1 MTDQELLKLL
11 KDKKVVDSYQYYES
25 SRYKL
30 ASARISYEAL
40 EKIVNEFFQTGK
52 ESIQKVF
59 SDAIETGK
67 GEYKPRCD
75 TVNFCGIEIGVSTA
89 INKLTMEILSLLH
102 NFFDTY
108 AQWVNASLLGEN
120 AVEISRAS
128 LRSVEKEIIKY
139 PEYSSQ
145 FITDFCD
152 IINQPDYLY
161 ISDFNNTLKHRTQIY
176 VQNSIN
182 LFTSEGSVAI
192 PTFEKDGR
200 PHVKVEAL
208 TAIEDGLKFCEKQL
222 SDSRQFIESYYN
234 LMECLYT
241 SHRVY
246 NPKTYLMFESRSD
259 YENSR
264 NPKNHYYYIE
274 VDPANVMDEY
284 HIMLSYDHM
293 SKDDPDERRI
303 DVYNS
308 TYPIVMLREIGSNNI
323 IGILKPVDGETY
335 KPGDAHSLCYRKYAT
350 QTADYQHEMFSAI
363 CSGEFHYLPFLS
375 DATIMYISND
385 KNETIDDME
394 VKESETSD

>member
-11 KDKKVVDSYQYYES
+11 KDKKVADSYQYYDS

-40 EKIVNEFFQTGK
+40 EKVVDDFFQTGK

-67 GEYKPRCD
+67 GEYKAHYD

-108 AQWVNASLLGEN
+108 AQWINASLLGEN
-120 AVEISRAS
+120 ALEINRVS
-128 LRSVEKEIIKY
+128 LRSVEKEIVKY
-139 PEYSSQ
+139 PEYSGQ
-145 FITDFCD
+145 FINDFCD
-152 IINQPDYLY
+152 IVNQADYLY

-182 LFTSEGSVAI
+182 LFTSEGSVEI

-200 PHVKVEAL
+200 PHIKVEAL
-208 TAIEDGLKFCEKQL
+208 AAIKSGLEFCEKKL
-222 SDSRQFIESYYN
+222 SDSRKFVESYYKSA
-234 LMECLYT
+234 ECLYT

-246 NPKTYLMFESRSD
+246 NPKTYFMYESESD
-259 YENSR
+259 YKNSK
-264 NPKNHYYYIE
+264 NPKNRYNYIE
-274 VDPANVMDEY
+274 VDPANIMDEY
-284 HIMLSYDHM
+284 HIMLSYDRM
-293 SKDDPDERRI
+293 SKENPDERGI

-308 TYPIVMLREIGSNNI
+308 IYPIVMLREIGSSHI
-323 IGILKPVDGETY
+323 IGILKPVDGEIY
-335 KPGDAHSLCYRKYAT
+335 KPGDEHSLCYRKYET
-350 QTADYQHEMFSAI
+350 QTINYQHEMISAI
-363 CSGEFHYLPFLS
+363 CSGEFHYLPYLS
-375 DATIMYISND
+375 DATIIYIRDDN
-385 KNETIDDME
+385 NETTDDTE
-394 VKESETSD
+394 VNESET